1 MDQVCVTQTH
11 MSKPNLQ
18 GDQVLRVEP
27 HDGTGGL
34 VTRGPRELA
43 SWFIVFWL
51 CMRIWQNGQGNSVG
65 SLLYEY
71 ESSL

>member
-43 SWFIVFWL
+43 SSSALYCVTMSIPTRHPTCRAF
-51 CMRIWQNGQGNSVG
+51 
-65 SLLYEY
+65 SL
-71 ESSL
+71 